1 MQVVDSPEFVDMVR
15 TLDPATKTMSRRTL
29 GKRILAKHEDLEQH
43 LINILEDVPGVATT
57 ADCWAAHHNS
67 YLGVTL
73 HWIDPASRQRKQ
85 AVLACQRLFGSHTF
99 DVLARALSEIH
110 CKFGIADKVR
120 RTTTDNAANFVKAFV
135 QFGDPVQEMP
145 GDDRPAGAEDGDPDD
160 LVDLLRD
167 PDDAE
172 AQPEAVSV
180 EEVLSDADER
190 AVNLL
195 PAHARCAAHTF
206 NLIATKDAEKALEDS
221 RFRTVSRR
229 ALGKAQA
236 LWNAQNRSTNHA
248 DVIKAEVKKRLI
260 VPNQTRW
267 NSTFDAVAALCG
279 FFTTHRS
286 ELIRA
291 MTRIGVPTFTAE
303 DIEYLKEYVLVMNPV
318 AKALDKLQGE
328 SQAYL
333 GCMLPTV
340 TLTVMNLKNIKER
353 SQLSSCKPLVEAL
366 LGGIER
372 RFGPLLEDHDYLM
385 AAGFHP
391 KFR

>member
-1 MQVVDSPEFVDMVR
+1 MDSPEFVDMIR

-29 GKRILAKHEDLEQH
+29 GRQILAKHEDLEQH
-43 LINILEDVPGVATT
+43 LIKILEDVPWVATT
-57 ADCWAAHHNS
+57 ADCWSAHHNS

-145 GDDRPAGAEDGDPDD
+145 GD
-160 LVDLLRD
+160 
-167 PDDAE
+167 
-172 AQPEAVSV
+172 VSV

-340 TLTVMNLKNIKER
+340 TLTVMNLKNIQER